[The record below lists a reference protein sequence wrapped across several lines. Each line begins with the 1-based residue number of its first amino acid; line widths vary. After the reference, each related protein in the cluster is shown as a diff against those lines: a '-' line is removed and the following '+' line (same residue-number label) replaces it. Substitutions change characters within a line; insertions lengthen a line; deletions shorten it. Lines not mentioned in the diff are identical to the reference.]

1 MIIELVLHVQS
12 KGLDDLVAG
21 VYDSICRGEF
31 ISEDKKSLLA
41 NKGGQTSDSSG
52 GGALL
57 SDDGRLVSQ
66 SPDDGVLAGL
76 DVSLEDALDGLHD
89 KDLHV
94 RHAFSS
100 ESQDHIFT
108 EAGEVLPSVSPSNHD
123 GLEDLD
129 CGASNLEGRIVR

>member
-52 GGALL
+52 RGALL
-57 SDDGRLVSQ
+57 SDDGRLVS
-66 SPDDGVLAGL
+66 
-76 DVSLEDALDGLHD
+76 
-89 KDLHV
+89 
-94 RHAFSS
+94 
-100 ESQDHIFT
+100 
-108 EAGEVLPSVSPSNHD
+108 
-123 GLEDLD
+123 
-129 CGASNLEGRIVR
+129 